1 MTWVKICGTTNLE
14 DALLAVD
21 AGADALGFV
30 FYEKSSRHVDV
41 ETVREIVRELPEKVE
56 KVGVFVDQ
64 TAEDIRG
71 IVGQTNLT
79 AVQLHR
85 TPAVARAVPLVTQET
100 VDQRFGVSK
109 LIVVVPG
116 EKLVDGGFFV
126 ADETKKQLYAILI
139 DSGSPLKPGGTGKP
153 FDWSEETRGI
163 VQALSFVVPVIVAGG
178 LSSTNVGEAMGL
190 FHPWGV
196 DVASGVESRPGKK
209 DPNKVRA
216 FVQAVRRAEKSA

>member
-64 TAEDIRG
+64 TAADIRG

-85 TPAVARAVPLVTQET
+85 TTAVARDIPLVTQET
-100 VDQRFGVSK
+100 AEQRFGASK
-109 LIVVVPG
+109 LIAVVPG
-116 EKLVDGGFFV
+116 EKLANGGFLV
-126 ADETKKQLYAILI
+126 ADETRKQLYAVLI

-153 FDWSEETRGI
+153 FGWNEETRGML
-163 VQALSFVVPVIVAGG
+163 QAISFVVPVIVAGG
-178 LSSTNVGEAMGL
+178 LSSTNVGEAMAL
-190 FHPWGV
+190 FQPWGV

-209 DPNKVRA
+209 DPDKVRA